1 MRFFRLSA
9 AVAVWTIVSLIGG
22 MPSEVRAQSALTKV
36 AVANPV
42 RVFNQIQK
50 TIDLRKQMEAQT
62 AALDNQRIAKQ
73 NEIRDLQARREL
85 LNKNA
90 PDYQALQKE
99 IMEKTVGF
107 QTWVQIT
114 KMELERSQK
123 LQIQSLFE
131 DITSAIAKVAEAKG
145 IEIVMAEQKPE
156 IPPDLDQVTVEQLRV
171 LLGQRN
177 ILYSKSVADITE
189 AVILQMDADYKSSG
203 R

>member
-1 MRFFRLSA
+1 MRFSRLSA